1 MLRCPLSHVKF
12 LHTWTVYILNH
23 QIRSLCLEPFVL
35 PSPSERRHS
44 GSDPLIFSDT
54 KDSDSRFPKC
64 SAHSGPNFC
73 NVLSSHHAGCK
84 KSPPKSAPLVGAQG
98 PELRGS
104 EASLIRGFRI
114 QRRRSR
120 EDPGAQHPPAPG
132 PSAPRPP
139 SAPADWG
146 RRVAAER
153 QVLGPGLRRPGH
165 PISATTNPQVR
176 LCLGQQRLS
185 RFPHRVTQCVT

>member
-1 MLRCPLSHVKF
+1 M
-12 LHTWTVYILNH
+12 
-23 QIRSLCLEPFVL
+23 QM
-35 PSPSERRHS
+35 
-44 GSDPLIFSDT
+44 
-54 KDSDSRFPKC
+54 C
-64 SAHSGPNFC
+64 SAYLISHTQA
-73 NVLSSHHAGCK
+73 VLVNLKFKLNYCISQNDFPIPSVSSVQLLSCVSLQSHHAGCQ
-84 KSPPKSAPLVGAQG
+84 KSPPKSAPTVGTQG